1 MSSNTPSILRLIAI
15 GTTIAVLVAGG
26 MLLGWFVDDQASTFP
41 VFTMLGLALGM
52 TIAGLQLYSIFRKF
66 TKDSE

>member
-1 MSSNTPSILRLIAI
+1 MIAI

-26 MLLGWFVDDQASTFP
+26 MLLGWVIDEQASTFP
-41 VFTMLGLALGM
+41 VFTLLGLASGM
-52 TIAGLQLYSIFRKF
+52 AVAGLQLYSIFRKF